1 MKLLLENWK
10 RYLNESINNVWYH
23 TTTKQNAQSILKN
36 GLKVNSTPNYS
47 QASLQYMTNVYKL
60 PPNDDGDV
68 IGIVP
73 VFLAKSPAPYDNDSN
88 VVVLEVNVDGL
99 KLVADIP
106 TLVSNFGAYIDENY
120 GIWFKKGDNRY
131 TDNEGD
137 KEIMFKDLL
146 NPDSAYCQEAI
157 NKTGTAAVMQDI
169 PPNRI
174 KIVGDI

>member
-1 MKLLLENWK
+1 MKTLFENWK
-10 RYLNESINNVWYH
+10 RYLNEQVGNIWYH

-47 QASLQYMTNVYKL
+47 QASLQYMKDVY
-60 PPNDDGDV
+60 GV
-68 IGIVP
+68 IPI
-73 VFLAKSPAPYDNDSN
+73 FLAKSPAPYDNDSN

-106 TLVSNFGAYIDENY
+106 TLASSFGAYIDENY

-131 TDNEGD
+131 TNIEED
-137 KEIMFKDLL
+137 KEISFEDLL

-157 NKTGTAAVMQDI
+157 NKTETAAVVQDI